1 MKGMQEAGEE
11 LKLGAGLAQEF
22 GLDPRKNTF
31 TNAHPNAYY
40 LGIYL
45 ACTNRS
51 LPQREAARQGG
62 MVGSDHAYEVLK
74 LGFADASGAM
84 GRPVLTLVHNTPTP
98 KRSPRVAA
106 PAKAP
111 KNPPSLP
118 TFSFSGK
125 PNLMLVFLVL
135 VALAVLLTVLQ
146 NFSLTRRHTG
156 GVPPPPGSEAPA
168 DSTAPSDDSI

>member
-1 MKGMQEAGEE
+1 MRRMQEAGEE

-40 LGIYL
+40 LGVYL

-62 MVGSDHAYEVLK
+62 MAGSDHAYEVLK

-98 KRSPRVAA
+98 RRPVRAPA
-106 PAKAP
+106 PAKSPKTAAAP
-111 KNPPSLP
+111 N
-118 TFSFSGK
+118 FSFSGK
-125 PNLMLVFLVL
+125 PNLLLVFLVL

-146 NFSLTRRHTG
+146 NFSFTRRPT
-156 GVPPPPGSEAPA
+156 GVPPPPGSEAQAEDTTGLP
-168 DSTAPSDDSI
+168 DDSI